1 MTNAEAKKILVA
13 YIACESK
20 KAHFKCSE
28 YNCNDDCP
36 LLYDMGTV
44 GEYNE
49 AINIAIQALEQTRWI
64 PVSERLPKER
74 EWIGT
79 DTFGT
84 TISDEVYVT
93 FEMPNSERF
102 TDHLSFQNG
111 KLSNF
116 KQSEIDAWHKGAKP
130 IAWMPLPLPWKG
142 E

>member
-1 MTNAEAKKILVA
+1 MTNEEANLTIDYLKEIQEE
-13 YIACESK
+13 YIEGEGYERHPLPEWYALD
-20 KAHFKCSE
+20 KAIE
-28 YNCNDDCP
+28 
-36 LLYDMGTV
+36 
-44 GEYNE
+44 
-49 AINIAIQALEQTRWI
+49 ALEQTQWI

-116 KQSEIDAWHKGAKP
+116 KQSEIDTWHKGAKP
-130 IAWMPLPLPWKG
+130 IAWMPLPKPWKG
-142 E
+142 EQNG